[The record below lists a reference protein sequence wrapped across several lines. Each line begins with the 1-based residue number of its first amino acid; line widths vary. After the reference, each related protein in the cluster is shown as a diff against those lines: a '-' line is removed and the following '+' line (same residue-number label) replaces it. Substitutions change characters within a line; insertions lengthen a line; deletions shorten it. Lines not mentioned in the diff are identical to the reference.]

1 MKRNFYYPCAFL
13 FFLVLAFIA
22 SPLFSQVNVT
32 TQHNDLKR
40 TGWMTK
46 ETKLMQANVDTATFG
61 KVFSRTV
68 DDQIYAQPLVMS
80 HIRFGRRFRN
90 IVYVATVNNTL
101 YAFDADNDT
110 ASTPVWQVS
119 LTPAGYRSIK
129 NTDMTGACGGGYRDF
144 SGNMGIVGT
153 PVIDTTTNTL
163 YVVARSVTTTTS
175 KTFVQYLHA
184 IDIKTGKEKPNSPVY
199 ITATVNG
206 TGDGSVGGKL
216 TFNQQHENP
225 RPGLL
230 LYKGVVYISWASHC
244 DWSPYHG
251 WVIGYDVATMQQKY
265 VYVTTPNGGLG
276 GIWMS
281 GQAPA
286 VDDAGFIYLSTGNG
300 TVGQNGNPNDTTNR
314 GESILKLSTA
324 SGQLKVVDFFTP
336 HNYQQ
341 LENGDLD
348 YGVDGVTLVPNTD
361 LSLSGSKQSYLF
373 VVNTNRM
380 GRTSSADTG
389 AVEIIDI
396 NAEFNGEKH
405 LHGSPVYYKNYAN
418 KEYIYAWA
426 EDGLLRQIP
435 FNRTTQL
442 FDTAH
447 TVIGTTILPLGMPGG
462 MLSLSSNQLKKG
474 TGIIWATHPLTGNA
488 NQAVVPGMLQ
498 AFSADDISHELWNSN
513 QNAARDGI
521 GKFAKFVCPTIANG
535 KVYMAT
541 FSNVLNVYGLLP
553 KKTAAANKTSD
564 TKAKE
569 ILIAAD
575 NDKLEVFPNPAKTQV
590 TINFTNKNSEA
601 QKTLILLLNNTGEVI
616 YKQSTV
622 VNPGSNTLNVQLP
635 ASIANGLYL
644 MQLTTADGVTA
655 TKKLVIER

>member
-1 MKRNFYYPCAFL
+1 MRTYLSSLL
-13 FFLVLAFIA
+13 FMSALFAA
-22 SPLFSQVNVT
+22 GSAFSQVNVS

-40 TGWMTK
+40 TGWMNK
-46 ETKLMQANVDTATFG
+46 ETKLTQANVDTATFG

-68 DDQIYAQPLVMS
+68 DDQVYAQPLVRS
-80 HIRFGRRFRN
+80 SLRFGRKLRN
-90 IVYVATVNNTL
+90 VVYVATVNNTV
-101 YAFDADNDT
+101 YAFDADKDT
-110 ASTPVWQVS
+110 AATPLWKVS
-119 LTPAGYRSIK
+119 LTPTGYRSIK
-129 NTDMTGACGGGYRDF
+129 NSDMTGACGGFYKDF

-163 YVVARSVTTTTS
+163 YVVARSVTTTAP
-175 KTFVQYLHA
+175 KTFVQYLYA
-184 IDIKTGKEKPNSPVY
+184 IDIKTGAERPNSPVY
-199 ITATVNG
+199 ITATVDG

-216 TFNQQHENP
+216 AFNQQHENP

-251 WVIGYDVATMQQKY
+251 WVIGYDAGSLQQKY

-286 VDDAGFIYLSTGNG
+286 VDDDGFIYLSTGNG
-300 TVGQNGNPNDTTNR
+300 SVGQNGNANDTINR

-324 SGQLKVVDFFTP
+324 SGKLKVVDFFTP

-341 LENGDLD
+341 LENADLD
-348 YGVDGVTLVPNTD
+348 YGVDGVTLIPNTN
-361 LSLSGSKQSYLF
+361 LSLSGSKQSYLY
-373 VVNTNRM
+373 VVNTKSM

-405 LHGSPVYYKNYAN
+405 LHGSPVYFRAAGN

-426 EDGLLRQIP
+426 EDGLLKQIP
-435 FNRTTQL
+435 FKRQQQF
-442 FDTAH
+442 FDTAN
-447 TVIGTTILPLGMPGG
+447 TIIGTTILPQGMPGS
-462 MLSLSSNQLKKG
+462 MLSLSSNGLKAG
-474 TGIIWATHPLTGNA
+474 TGILWATHPLQGNA
-488 NQAVVPGMLQ
+488 NQAVVPGILQ
-498 AFSADDISHELWNSN
+498 AFSADDVTHELWNSN

-521 GKFAKFVCPTIANG
+521 GKFGKFVCPTIANG

-553 KKTAAANKTSD
+553 KKTAAANKSPD
-564 TKAKE
+564 VKAKE
-569 ILIAAD
+569 VLIAAD
-575 NDKLEVFPNPAKTQV
+575 NDKLEVFPNPAHMQV

-601 QKTLILLLNNTGEVI
+601 QKTLIMLLNSTGKMV
-616 YKQSTV
+616 YKQSTI

-635 ASIANGLYL
+635 EYVANGLYL
-644 MQLTTADGVTA
+644 LQLTTADGVTA
-655 TKKLVIER
+655 TKKLVIEK